1 MKFFLPLILLCA
13 VLAFSGCATRQ
24 DAKATTR
31 IATDHPVAQRDAL
44 FEMLRYVYLWHFDG
58 SFSINAERSD
68 TIEIWARE
76 VTEELDEGD
85 QSRFAEVWLPQVKL
99 LISLKKANYSIPELD
114 LDIRNES
121 FKIQSVSHQ
130 SDPPAARIE
139 FRILTFTE
147 QEVTD
152 HLFASRNLKRFPD
165 EALRQ
170 NLRTAMINREL
181 GELANISG
189 DQVVYVSP
197 ISPVSN
203 DLWVYHENFKRLIRF
218 AADMD
223 LSNPE
228 FWSKTPLHVEVYDLE
243 TSVVVMNDEAA
254 GSDAYLTKDFTGRAL
269 FNCLILGMRIDMSEE
284 DVKKA
289 LSEARATQTP

>member
-1 MKFFLPLILLCA
+1 MKSSVALIVLCA
-13 VLAFSGCATRQ
+13 FVVLTGCATRQ
-24 DAKATTR
+24 NVQSTTR
-31 IATDHPVAQRDAL
+31 IESDHPVAQRDAL
-44 FEMLRYVYLWHFDG
+44 FEMLRYVYLWHFDE
-58 SFSINAERSD
+58 SFSIDAARSD

-85 QSRFAEVWLPQVKL
+85 QSRFAEVWLPQIKL

-114 LDIRNES
+114 LDIRNDS

-130 SDPPAARIE
+130 SDPAAARSE
-139 FRILTFTE
+139 FKILTFTE
-147 QEVTD
+147 KEVMD

-170 NLRTAMINREL
+170 NLRAAIINREF
-181 GELANISG
+181 GELADISG
-189 DQVVYVSP
+189 NQVVYVSP

-203 DLWVYHENFKRLIRF
+203 DLWVYHENLKRLIRF

-269 FNCLILGMRIDMSEE
+269 FNCLILGMRIDVTEE
-284 DVKKA
+284 DAKKA
-289 LSEARATQTP
+289 LSEARAKQTP